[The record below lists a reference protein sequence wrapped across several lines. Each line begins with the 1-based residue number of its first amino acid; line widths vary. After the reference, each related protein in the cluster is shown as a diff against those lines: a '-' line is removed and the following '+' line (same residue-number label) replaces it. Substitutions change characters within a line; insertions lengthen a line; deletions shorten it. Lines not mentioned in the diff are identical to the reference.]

1 MMLRTLLTLV
11 GLGLTLTQPGCS
23 SYELGGPKPA
33 FTSIEIAP
41 IKNSTSRI
49 GTHVALEQKLVESF
63 TADPRI
69 KVGPGGAKL
78 ETEVI
83 RYTHQGLTTKSTD
96 SYTYSS
102 FNISITVSCT
112 LTTNNGTKVLF
123 KNREFIA
130 SATLQPNGDASA
142 EERSIAPGLLTDI
155 VSQIREAATTS
166 W

>member
-1 MMLRTLLTLV
+1 MILRTILSFIGLSLVLSLT
-11 GLGLTLTQPGCS
+11 GCS

-33 FTSIEIAP
+33 FTNIEIAP
-41 IKNSTSRI
+41 VKNSTSRI
-49 GTHVALEQKLVESF
+49 GTQVTLQQKLTESF

-69 KVGPGGAKL
+69 KIGPGGAKL

-83 RYTHQGLTTKSTD
+83 RYIHRGLTTKSTD

-102 FNISITVSCT
+102 FNISVTVRCT
-112 LTTNNGTKVLF
+112 LTTQNGTKILF
-123 KNREFIA
+123 KDREFSA
-130 SATLQPNGDASA
+130 SATLQPNSDASA
-142 EERSIAPGLLTDI
+142 EERSIAPGLFTDI

>member
-11 GLGLTLTQPGCS
+11 GLGLTLTQTGCS

-112 LTTNNGTKVLF
+112 LTTNNGAKVLF
-123 KNREFIA
+123 KNREFSA

>member
-1 MMLRTLLTLV
+1 MILRTLLSFI
-11 GLGLTLTQPGCS
+11 GLSLTFSLTGCS

-33 FTSIEIAP
+33 FTTIEIAP
-41 IKNSTSRI
+41 IRNSTSRI
-49 GTHVALEQKLVESF
+49 GTHVTLEQKLVESF

-69 KVGPGGAKL
+69 KIGSGGAKL

-102 FNISITVSCT
+102 FNVSVTVRCT

-123 KNREFIA
+123 KDREFSA
-130 SATLQPNGDASA
+130 SATLQPVGDSAA
-142 EERSIAPGLLTDI
+142 EERSIAPGLFTDI
-155 VSQIREAATTS
+155 VGQIREAATTA

>member
-1 MMLRTLLTLV
+1 MV
-11 GLGLTLTQPGCS
+11 S
-23 SYELGGPKPA
+23 SWSLPPRVLPV

-41 IKNSTSRI
+41 VKNTTSRI
-49 GTHVALEQKLVESF
+49 GTQVILEQKLIESF
-63 TADPRI
+63 TADPRLKI
-69 KVGPGGAKL
+69 GPGGAKL

-102 FNISITVSCT
+102 FNVSITVRCT
-112 LTTNNGTKVLF
+112 LTTQGGQKVLF
-123 KNREFIA
+123 KNREFSA
-130 SATLQPNGDASA
+130 SATLQPVGDSAA
-142 EERSIAPGLLTDI
+142 EERSIAPGLFTDI

>member
-1 MMLRTLLTLV
+1 MILRTLFTLL
-11 GLGLTLTQPGCS
+11 GLGLTLSQTGCS

-41 IKNSTSRI
+41 IQNTTSRI
-49 GTHVALEQKLVESF
+49 GTHAVLEQKLIESF

-69 KVGPGGAKL
+69 KIGPGGAKL

-83 RYTHQGLTTKSTD
+83 HYTHQGLTTKSTD

-102 FNISITVSCT
+102 FNVSITVRCT

-123 KNREFIA
+123 KNREFTA
-130 SATLQPNGDASA
+130 SATLQPNQDVSA
-142 EERSIAPGLLTDI
+142 EERSIAPGLFTDI
-155 VSQIREAATTS
+155 VGQIREAATTS

>member
-1 MMLRTLLTLV
+1 MIFRTLLTV
-11 GLGLTLTQPGCS
+11 IGLGLTLSQTGCS
-23 SYELGGPKPA
+23 SYELGGPKPT
-33 FTSIEIAP
+33 FTTIEIAP

-49 GTHVALEQKLVESF
+49 GTHVVLEQKLVESF

-96 SYTYSS
+96 SYTYTSY
-102 FNISITVSCT
+102 NISITVRCT

-123 KNREFIA
+123 KDREFSA
-130 SATLQPNGDASA
+130 SATLQPVRDSSA
-142 EERSIAPGLLTDI
+142 EERSIAPGLVTDI
-155 VSQIREAATTS
+155 VSQIREAATTA

>member
-11 GLGLTLTQPGCS
+11 GLGLTLTQTGCS

-69 KVGPGGAKL
+69 KVGSGGAKL

-112 LTTNNGTKVLF
+112 LTTNNGAKVLF
-123 KNREFIA
+123 KNREFSA

>member
-11 GLGLTLTQPGCS
+11 GLGLTLTQTGCS

>member
-1 MMLRTLLTLV
+1 MIVRTLFMLM
-11 GLGLTLTQPGCS
+11 GFGLTLSQTGCS

-33 FTSIEIAP
+33 FTRIEIAP

-49 GTHVALEQKLVESF
+49 GTQVALEQKLIESF

-69 KVGPGGAKL
+69 KIGPGGAKL
-78 ETEVI
+78 ETEVT

-102 FNISITVSCT
+102 FNISITVRCT

-123 KNREFIA
+123 KNREFNA
-130 SATLQPNGDASA
+130 SATLQPNGDSSA
-142 EERSIAPGLLTDI
+142 EERSIAPGLFADI

>member
-1 MMLRTLLTLV
+1 MIFRTLLTV
-11 GLGLTLTQPGCS
+11 IGLGLTLSQTGCS
-23 SYELGGPKPA
+23 SYELGGPKPT
-33 FTSIEIAP
+33 FTTIEIAP

-49 GTHVALEQKLVESF
+49 GTHVVLEQKLVESF

-96 SYTYSS
+96 SYTYTSY
-102 FNISITVSCT
+102 NISITVRCT
-112 LTTNNGTKVLF
+112 LTTNSGTKVLF
-123 KNREFIA
+123 KDREFSA
-130 SATLQPNGDASA
+130 SATLQPVRDSSA
-142 EERSIAPGLLTDI
+142 EERSIAPGLVTDI
-155 VSQIREAATTS
+155 VSQIREAATTA

>member
-1 MMLRTLLTLV
+1 MIFRTLLTLI
-11 GLGLTLTQPGCS
+11 GLGLTLSQSGCS

-33 FTSIEIAP
+33 FTTIEIAP
-41 IKNSTSRI
+41 IQNTTSRI
-49 GTHVALEQKLVESF
+49 GTHVALEQKLIESF

-69 KVGPGGAKL
+69 KIGSGGAKL
-78 ETEVI
+78 ETVV
-83 RYTHQGLTTKSTD
+83 THYSHRGLTTKSTD

-102 FNISITVSCT
+102 FNVSITVRCT

-123 KNREFIA
+123 KDREFSA

-142 EERSIAPGLLTDI
+142 EERSIAPGLFADI
-155 VSQIREAATTS
+155 VSQIREAATTA

>member
-1 MMLRTLLTLV
+1 MIIRTLLTLI
-11 GLGLTLTQPGCS
+11 GLGLTLSQTGCS

-33 FTSIEIAP
+33 FSSIEIVP

-49 GTHVALEQKLVESF
+49 GTHVVLEQKLIESF

-69 KVGPGGAKL
+69 KIGTGGAKL

-83 RYTHQGLTTKSTD
+83 RYTRQGLTTKSTD

-102 FNISITVSCT
+102 INISITVRCT

-123 KNREFIA
+123 KNREFSA
-130 SATLQPNGDASA
+130 SATLQPNGDSSA
-142 EERSIAPGLLTDI
+142 EERSIAPGLFTDI
-155 VSQIREAATTS
+155 VSQIREAATTA

>member
-1 MMLRTLLTLV
+1 MIFRTLLTLI
-11 GLGLTLTQPGCS
+11 GLSLTLSQTGCS

-41 IKNSTSRI
+41 VKNITSRI
-49 GTHVALEQKLVESF
+49 GTHVVLEQKLIESF

-102 FNISITVSCT
+102 FNVSVTVRCT
-112 LTTNNGTKVLF
+112 LKTNNGSKILF
-123 KNREFIA
+123 KDREFTA
-130 SATLQPNGDASA
+130 SATLQPVGDSAA
-142 EERSIAPGLLTDI
+142 EERSIAPGLFTDI
-155 VSQIREAATTS
+155 VSQIRDAATTS

>member
-1 MMLRTLLTLV
+1 MIFRTLLTV
-11 GLGLTLTQPGCS
+11 IELGLTLSQTGCS
-23 SYELGGPKPA
+23 SYELGGPKPT
-33 FTSIEIAP
+33 FTTIEIAP

-49 GTHVALEQKLVESF
+49 GTHVVLEQKLVESF

-96 SYTYSS
+96 SYTYTSY
-102 FNISITVSCT
+102 NISITVRCT

-123 KNREFIA
+123 KDREFSA
-130 SATLQPNGDASA
+130 SATLQPVRDSSA
-142 EERSIAPGLLTDI
+142 EERSIAPGLVTDI
-155 VSQIREAATTS
+155 VSQIREAATTA